1 MAKTIGFALGGGG
14 ARGALQVGAL
24 RALFE
29 HGIKPEIITGTSIGA
44 MNAVSLGLFGTDLA
58 SVDKLE
64 EVWKQGA
71 ELQIMDSRFQNLLVR
86 SLLGLPNKSSKHKTI
101 DLITPLGIQPEMT
114 FADFAPL
121 RIGLVSTDL
130 TSSKPIV
137 YGVDPQHNVLEGV
150 LASIAIQP
158 WFMPLD
164 VKDKFL
170 IDGGFVSNVP
180 IQVAMEMGADAIFA
194 LDLNDPTPLET
205 SNTLNK
211 YIDAVTRTVCGRIT
225 DLEIALAELKGV
237 QVYHIV
243 LTSGGLPSWDFSNTT
258 ALIGWGYAQ
267 MQRKL
272 TEWAAENLEL
282 AGNMKTK

>member
-1 MAKTIGFALGGGG
+1 LI
-14 ARGALQVGAL
+14 V
-24 RALFE
+24 RAL
-29 HGIKPEIITGTSIGA
+29 IGRPDNSA
-44 MNAVSLGLFGTDLA
+44 
-58 SVDKLE
+58 
-64 EVWKQGA
+64 KQ
-71 ELQIMDSRFQNLLVR
+71 
-86 SLLGLPNKSSKHKTI
+86 KTI
-101 DLITPLGIQPEMT
+101 DFLMRYGIRPEMT
-114 FADFAPL
+114 FADFSPL

-130 TSSKPIV
+130 SSSKPIV

-158 WFMPLD
+158 WFMPLE
-164 VKDKFL
+164 VEDKFL

-194 LDLNDPTPLET
+194 LDLNDPTPFET

-272 TEWAAENLEL
+272 TEWAAKNPIFTST
-282 AGNMKTK
+282 M

>member
-1 MAKTIGFALGGGG
+1 MANTIGFALGGGG

-29 HGIKPEIITGTSIGA
+29 RGIKPDIITGTSIGA

-71 ELQIMDSRFQNLLVR
+71 DLQIMDPRFQNLIVR
-86 SLLGLPNKSSKHKTI
+86 ALIGHPDNSAKQKTI
-101 DLITPLGIQPEMT
+101 DFLMRYGIRPEMT
-114 FADFAPL
+114 FADFYPL

-158 WFMPLD
+158 WFMPLE
-164 VKDKFL
+164 VEDKFL

-194 LDLNDPTPLET
+194 LDLNDPTPFET

-272 TEWAAENLEL
+272 TEWAAKNPIFTST
-282 AGNMKTK
+282 M